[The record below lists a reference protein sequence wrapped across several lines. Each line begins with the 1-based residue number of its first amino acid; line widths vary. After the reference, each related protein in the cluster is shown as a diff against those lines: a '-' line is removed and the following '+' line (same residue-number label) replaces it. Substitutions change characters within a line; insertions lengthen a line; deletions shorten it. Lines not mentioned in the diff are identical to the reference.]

1 MSRAVTYRSLSL
13 DGLEIAYREAGDPS
27 QPTVV
32 LLHGF
37 PSSSHQYRDL
47 VPALADTF
55 HVVAP
60 DYPGFGLSSRPD
72 PATFPYTFDRFAEVI
87 ERFLAARGIGRY
99 GLFMQDYGGPVG
111 FRLLER
117 SPGSIEWQIIQ
128 NTNAY
133 EAGLSAAWDP
143 FRALWAK
150 RTPETEKPLAGILT
164 LEPIRDLFY
173 LAGSRHPER
182 ISPDAWTSDLAFLA
196 RPHAVRINLDLFYD
210 YRNNVARYP
219 TWHALFRKL
228 TPKTLIFWGQG
239 DPFFTPAGGE
249 SYLQDIP
256 DAVLHRLDAG
266 HFATED
272 HLDFI
277 AKEMRRFYAARVA
290 PSERMVAAR
299 MA

>member
-99 GLFMQDYGGPVG
+99 GLFMQDYGGPGG
-111 FRLLER
+111 FRPLER
-117 SPGSIEWQIIQ
+117 GPGAIARGIERA
-128 NTNAY
+128 TGGPLREDSARL
-133 EAGLSAAWDP
+133 AAAAWDP
-143 FRALWAK
+143 LANDREALLGALEASQGG
-150 RTPETEKPLAGILT
+150 RNLARVGLAGDVELCAQVDADRIVP
-164 LEPIRDLFY
+164 E
-173 LAGSRHPER
+173 LADGRLGPAV
-182 ISPDAWTSDLAFLA
+182 SP
-196 RPHAVRINLDLFYD
+196 
-210 YRNNVARYP
+210 
-219 TWHALFRKL
+219 
-228 TPKTLIFWGQG
+228 
-239 DPFFTPAGGE
+239 
-249 SYLQDIP
+249 
-256 DAVLHRLDAG
+256 
-266 HFATED
+266 
-272 HLDFI
+272 
-277 AKEMRRFYAARVA
+277 
-290 PSERMVAAR
+290 
-299 MA
+299 